1 MYVGMSLKREEMRL
15 TDFQKTKIKEI
26 VLSLFGSDTELYLFG
41 SRVDDTKK
49 GGDIDLL
56 VKAPY
61 SGIEAESITVKAITK
76 IQFAIGDQKID
87 MVVTP
92 DAEADSRLVVKEALR
107 TGVRM

>member
-1 MYVGMSLKREEMRL
+1 M
-15 TDFQKTKIKEI
+15 
-26 VLSLFGSDTELYLFG
+26 
-41 SRVDDTKK
+41 
-49 GGDIDLL
+49 
-56 VKAPY
+56 KAPY
-61 SGIEAESITVKAITK
+61 SGIEAESRIVKAITK